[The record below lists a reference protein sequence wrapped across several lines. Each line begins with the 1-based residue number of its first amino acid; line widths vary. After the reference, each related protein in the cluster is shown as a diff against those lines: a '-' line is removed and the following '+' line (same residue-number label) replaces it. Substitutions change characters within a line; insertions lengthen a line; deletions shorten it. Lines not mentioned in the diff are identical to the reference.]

1 MKIGIDLGGTTIGI
15 GLVNDRYEI
24 VEKAEGMTCCE
35 EGPEA
40 VIDRIGKMTGEL
52 LDKAGN
58 PPISCIGLGCPGVLD
73 REKGTVI
80 YSNNIKWQQVPVCRK
95 LEEQMQVPVYVEND
109 ANCAA
114 MGEYLAGAGRGS
126 RQMIM
131 VTFGTGIGG
140 GIIFDGR
147 LYLGRHGNSN
157 IIGHIQIE
165 KGGKECTCKRKGC
178 WECYASTRALLLR
191 AEQAGV
197 FRGMD
202 GAEINGRLFFEA
214 LKAGREEALQVFDEY
229 TDYMAEGIADLI
241 NIFDPERIV
250 IGGGVSAQG
259 ELLLA
264 PVREKVRQK
273 IYFKEMETADIVCSL
288 LANDA
293 AIIGAAN
300 LLTQETAHN

>member
-1 MKIGIDLGGTTIGI
+1 L
-15 GLVNDRYEI
+15 
-24 VEKAEGMTCCE
+24 
-35 EGPEA
+35 
-40 VIDRIGKMTGEL
+40 
-52 LDKAGN
+52 
-58 PPISCIGLGCPGVLD
+58 
-73 REKGTVI
+73 RE
-80 YSNNIKWQQVPVCRK
+80 Q
-95 LEEQMQVPVYVEND
+95 LQVPVYVEND

-140 GIIFDGR
+140 GIIFDGK

-165 KGGKECTCKRKGC
+165 KGGRECTCKRKGC
-178 WECYASTRALLLR
+178 WECYASTRALLLS
-191 AEQAGV
+191 AKQAGV
-197 FRGMD
+197 FAGVDD
-202 GAEINGRLFFEA
+202 GEINGHLFFEA
-214 LKAGREEALQVFDEY
+214 LKEKKEAALCVFEEY
-229 TDYMAEGIADLI
+229 TDYVAEGIADLI

-264 PVREKVRQK
+264 PVREKVKQK
-273 IYFKEMETADIVCSL
+273 IYFKEMETADIVCSV

-293 AIIGAAN
+293 AVIGAAN
-300 LLTQETAHN
+300 LLSQ

>member
-24 VEKAEGMTCCE
+24 VEKAEGLTCCE

-58 PPISCIGLGCPGVLD
+58 PPVSYIGLGCPGVLD

-197 FRGMD
+197 FHGMD

-214 LKAGREEALQVFDEY
+214 LKAGRKEALQVFDEY

-273 IYFKEMETADIVCSL
+273 IYFKEMGTADIVCSL

-300 LLTQETAHN
+300 LLAQKNSA